1 MASTLIAGITHGSK
15 SRISNPEFHPG
26 FDEQYNDNDSRDRRG
41 NNDDNLWVCIKQM
54 EWGKHHSYI
63 SLIRRLGRYRFN
75 IHTTYS
81 WRSFLTRNSR
91 KSSQSGTI
99 SRSNRQRNRRYFY
112 YGILISL
119 LSVGPVR
126 AEGDR
131 NVSNPVAA
139 ATGNVTNQ
147 AVQFQNN
154 GAPSRQHYGPNISC
168 NGATMTFSPFY
179 MGNHTT
185 PFDIDEGSMKQQN
198 YTVAENWG
206 AQLNFM
212 VPLDR
217 EGLDRCRSIAARQ
230 EEKMRLDYEL
240 VRVLKCAELQQKGF
254 MLLPSSDIGHM
265 CSDVVP
271 IKTWEKAKA
280 KVLRCKTPP
289 PPWYKPW
296 SKPKET
302 CNMSSFTDKNKN
314 GQPSLDGPNDL
325 TPKVKTSFIIQKE
338 AAEAKAK
345 ASESKE

>member
-1 MASTLIAGITHGSK
+1 MASTLITGITHGSE
-15 SRISNPEFHPG
+15 SRISDPQFHTG
-26 FDEQYNDNDSRDRRG
+26 VDEQYNNYNSRDRRG

-54 EWGKHHSYI
+54 DWGKYNPYI
-63 SLIRRLGRYRFN
+63 SLIRRYSRFRFN
-75 IHTTYS
+75 IHPTYS
-81 WRSFLTRNSR
+81 WRSIRARNSN

-119 LSVGPVR
+119 LSIAPAK
-126 AEGDR
+126 AEEN

-179 MGNHTT
+179 MGNHTK
-185 PFDIDEGSMKQQN
+185 PWDIDEDGMRPSS
-198 YTVAENWG
+198 YTMAENWG
-206 AQLNFM
+206 GQINFM

-217 EGLDRCRSIAARQ
+217 EGLKRCRSIALRQ

-254 MLLPSSDIGHM
+254 MLLPNSDTGHM

-271 IKTWEKAKA
+271 IAKWEEDLEKAVENKL
-280 KVLRCKTPP
+280 KKECKPIQNWKLWQKQKYQCLPKTP
-289 PPWYKPW
+289 K
-296 SKPKET
+296 KKL
-302 CNMSSFTDKNKN
+302 K
-314 GQPSLDGPNDL
+314 
-325 TPKVKTSFIIQKE
+325 
-338 AAEAKAK
+338 
-345 ASESKE
+345 